1 MITDNYKLVPFTGS
15 KVQLPCAVCPLDEI
29 CCAYSTYM
37 TFNEIEVDEGSNS
50 LLDQCLKECC
60 NEDGCLIPVLNK

>member
-1 MITDNYKLVPFTGS
+1 MITDNYKLTSFTGFET
-15 KVQLPCAVCPLDEI
+15 QLPCAVCPLDEI
-29 CCAYSTYM
+29 CCAYNTYM
-37 TFNEIEVDEGSNS
+37 MFNEMEADEGSNS

>member
-1 MITDNYKLVPFTGS
+1 MITDNYKLVPFTGLG
-15 KVQLPCAVCPLDEI
+15 VQLPCEVCPLDEI
-29 CCAYSTYM
+29 CCAYNTYM
-37 TFNEIEVDEGSNS
+37 MFNEMEADEGSNS

>member
-29 CCAYSTYM
+29 CCAYNTYM
-37 TFNEIEVDEGSNS
+37 IFNEMETPSHVMFIAD
-50 LLDQCLKECC
+50 
-60 NEDGCLIPVLNK
+60 LINFRYKAASRRQYK